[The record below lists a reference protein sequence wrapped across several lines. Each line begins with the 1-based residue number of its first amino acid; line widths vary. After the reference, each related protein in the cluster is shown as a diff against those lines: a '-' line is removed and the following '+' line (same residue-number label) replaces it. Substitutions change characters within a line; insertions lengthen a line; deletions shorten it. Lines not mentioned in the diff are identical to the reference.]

1 MQELVE
7 SRDASRAAAMHARV
21 PTVDGPRGEPGPFQ
35 SRAWLRHWA
44 EHRGAGLETF
54 TIVVDGGA
62 TVAPLGRA
70 RVAGL
75 RVLRLLG
82 SGDSDFNGLIST
94 RDADAAWD
102 SVIRELARRRREW
115 DLLHLHSVAERD
127 AILPA
132 LARHLG
138 RPGSARLYEA
148 CPYIRLADSWA
159 QFIGA
164 RKRLRGEVG
173 RWTRRLEEM
182 GPLTVRSVKAPV
194 PEDVLDVIV
203 DIERNSWKWE
213 HGNAAFKPG
222 SQRDFLFA
230 VLRDADA
237 PVRVWTLSVGD
248 RVAAFGIV
256 LEGVTRW
263 CFYLAAYRQEFKN
276 AGSMLLA
283 RLVEGAHN
291 AGCATLSLLRGAL
304 HYKYD
309 WANDSEDVYEIV
321 CASNP
326 LGQLGALAYQA
337 RWRAA
342 TSPLIRRVHST
353 LFKAGDRR

>member
-1 MQELVE
+1 MQQVVE
-7 SRDASRAAAMHARV
+7 PHHTSRAAMPARF
-21 PTVDGPRGEPGPFQ
+21 PTVDRPRDDAGPFQ
-35 SRAWLRHWA
+35 SHAWLRHWL
-44 EHRGAGLETF
+44 EHRGVGLEPF
-54 TIVVDGGA
+54 PIVVDSGA
-62 TVAPLGRA
+62 TVAPFGRL
-70 RVAGL
+70 RIAGL

-82 SGDSDFNGLIST
+82 SGDSDFNGLITT
-94 RDADAAWD
+94 RAAGAAWD
-102 SVIRELARRRREW
+102 GVVAELARRRREW
-115 DLLHLHSVAERD
+115 DLLHLHSVAERE

-132 LARHLG
+132 LERHLA
-138 RPGSARLYEA
+138 RPAAARLYEA
-148 CPYIRLADSWA
+148 CPLIHLADTWT

-182 GPLTVRSVKAPV
+182 GPLTLHSVKAPV
-194 PEDVLDVIV
+194 PQEVLDVIV
-203 DIERNSWKWE
+203 DVERDSWKWD

-230 VLRDADA
+230 VLRDAEA
-237 PVRVWTLSVGD
+237 PARVWTLRVGN

-256 LEGVTRW
+256 LEGATRW
-263 CFYLAAYRQEFKN
+263 YFYLAAYRQEFKN

-283 RLVEGAHN
+283 RLVEAAHD
-291 AGCATLSLLRGAL
+291 AGCTSFSLLRGDL
-304 HYKYD
+304 HYKHD
-309 WANDSEDVYEIV
+309 WANASEEVYEIV

-342 TSPLIRRVHST
+342 TSPLIRRVHSV
-353 LFKAGDRR
+353 LFRAGDRR